1 MVIWYYQFS
10 VPQLQKKKGTLLQKE
25 IDVQRKVHSMRN
37 GQTED
42 DNNDERYHYD
52 AEVDGSEDFFSEAL
66 LEKLTC
72 DRVYI
77 CVVNYELSIVEMSG
91 EKDQN
96 QEENKGI

>member
-25 IDVQRKVHSMRN
+25 INVQRKVHSMRN
-37 GQTED
+37 GQTD
-42 DNNDERYHYD
+42 DERYHYD

-72 DRVYI
+72 GRVYI
-77 CVVNYELSIVEMSG
+77 CVENYELSIVEMSG

-96 QEENKGI
+96 EQENKRI